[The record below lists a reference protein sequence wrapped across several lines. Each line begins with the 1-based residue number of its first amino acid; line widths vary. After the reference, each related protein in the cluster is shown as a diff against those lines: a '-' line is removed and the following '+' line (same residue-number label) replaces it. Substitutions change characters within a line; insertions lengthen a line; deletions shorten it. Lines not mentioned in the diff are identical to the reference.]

1 MACRKINDRYANEGY
16 IIKEIDLSDFL
27 RQTDKVLDFPKN
39 GNPEDIYKIFRE
51 LNMNS
56 ITQQAIVQQ
65 YNELYIYNE
74 ATSEERKLLAPQ
86 VKVDYSLLNLP
97 DIYYPKF
104 HPLMDEKEVWSL
116 NERDLSVKLGS
127 RLQSFG
133 VSFFDYKKFVD
144 GVVDLCEEF
153 NLREDDIFL
162 NPSNI
167 GYHPVLGLRII
178 DYGLTNDNN
187 LLLDN
192 QDIL

>member
-16 IIKEIDLSDFL
+16 IIKEIDLSDFF

-51 LNMNS
+51 LNINS
-56 ITQQAIVQQ
+56 ITQQAIIQQ

-74 ATSEERKLLAPQ
+74 ATPEERELLAPQ
-86 VKVDYSLLNLP
+86 VKVVYSLLNLP

-116 NERDLSVKLGS
+116 SERDLSVVLGS
-127 RLQSFG
+127 RLQWFG
-133 VSFFDYKKFVD
+133 INFNAYKKFVD

-178 DYGLTNDNN
+178 DYGLTNDNQ
-187 LLLDN
+187 LFDF
-192 QDIL
+192 

>member
-1 MACRKINDRYANEGY
+1 MACRRINKRYTNEGY

-56 ITQQAIVQQ
+56 ITQQAIMQQ

-74 ATSEERKLLAPQ
+74 ATPEERELLAPQ

-104 HPLMDEKEVWSL
+104 YPLMEEKEVWSL

-127 RLQSFG
+127 LLQCHRINFD
-133 VSFFDYKKFVD
+133 DYKKFVD
-144 GVVDLCEEF
+144 GVVNLCEEF
-153 NLREDDIFL
+153 DLREDDILL

-178 DYGLTNDNN
+178 DYGLANSNC
-187 LLLDN
+187 
-192 QDIL
+192 ILKP

>member
-27 RQTDKVLDFPKN
+27 RQTDKVLDFPKD
-39 GNPEDIYKIFRE
+39 GKPEDIYKIFRE
-51 LNMNS
+51 LNINS
-56 ITQQAIVQQ
+56 ITQQAIIQQ

-74 ATSEERKLLAPQ
+74 ATLEERELLAPQ
-86 VKVDYSLLNLP
+86 VKVVYSLLNLP

-116 NERDLSVKLGS
+116 NERDLSVKLGA
-127 RLQSFG
+127 RLQGFG
-133 VSFFDYKKFVD
+133 INFNDYKKFVD

-178 DYGLTNDNN
+178 DYGLTNDNQ
-187 LLLDN
+187 LFDF
-192 QDIL
+192 

>member
-1 MACRKINDRYANEGY
+1 MKMACRRINERYANEGY

-27 RQTDKVLDFPKN
+27 RQTGKVLDFPKN

-56 ITQQAIVQQ
+56 ITQQAIMQQ

-74 ATSEERKLLAPQ
+74 ATPEERELLAPQ

-104 HPLMDEKEVWSL
+104 YPLMEEKEVWSL

-127 RLQSFG
+127 RLQQRG
-133 VSFFDYKKFVD
+133 ITFDGYKKFVD
-144 GVVDLCEEF
+144 GVVNLCEEF
-153 NLREDDIFL
+153 DLREDDILL

-192 QDIL
+192 

>member
-1 MACRKINDRYANEGY
+1 MACRRINERYSNEGY

-39 GNPEDIYKIFRE
+39 GNPEDIYKIFKE

-56 ITQQAIVQQ
+56 ITQQAIMQQ

-74 ATSEERKLLAPQ
+74 ATPEERELLAPQ

-104 HPLMDEKEVWSL
+104 YPLMEEKEVWSL

-127 RLQSFG
+127 RLQLRGINFN
-133 VSFFDYKKFVD
+133 DYKKFVD

-178 DYGLTNDNN
+178 DYGLTNDNS

-192 QDIL
+192 

>member
-1 MACRKINDRYANEGY
+1 MACRQINNRYASEGY
-16 IIKEIDLSDFL
+16 IIKEIN
-27 RQTDKVLDFPKN
+27 LDGLPWRTEVIPKFPKD
-39 GNPEDIYKIFRE
+39 GNPNDIYKIFE
-51 LNMNS
+51 ECNINS
-56 ITQQAIVQQ
+56 ITQQAIIQQ

-74 ATSEERKLLAPQ
+74 ATSEEREILAPQ
-86 VKVDYSLLNLP
+86 VKVVYSLFNLP

-104 HPLMDEKEVWSL
+104 YPLMDEKEVWSL

-153 NLREDDIFL
+153 NLREDDILL

-167 GYHPVLGLRII
+167 GYHPVLGLRVI
-178 DYGLTNDNN
+178 DYGLTEDMRR
-187 LLLDN
+187 
-192 QDIL
+192 